1 MVLSRR
7 AVSVRFDREAKP
19 WGFTAG
25 SEGRRR
31 VLDLAKKVAPS
42 SCPVLILGP
51 TGVGKE
57 VLAEDIHAHS
67 ARTPGR
73 FVAINCASLTP
84 SLFESELFGHHR
96 GAYTGAFAHKVGL
109 VELADQGTLFLDE
122 VSELPLEN
130 QAKLLRFLARGTFWP
145 LGSTEERTADVRVI
159 AAANRDLRK
168 MIPDA
173 FREDLFYRLSV
184 VPLVLP
190 ALEAEDARLI
200 CVELANE
207 IADRVPCE
215 IDGDELAALA
225 SLAARD
231 SWPGGA
237 RELRNVLERYFLLR
251 EPASTIAQIWELGH
265 ALSAVE
271 LQDATSCAALHSL
284 PAGNTGDMLRQFE
297 DLVFLNLAR
306 DSQGV
311 RDLADRLGRT
321 PQAVYDRLKKL
332 GLSPDAL
339 QGDALTTLLFKVRG
353 ALVPYRRWIQALFN
367 G

>member
-1 MVLSRR
+1 MRS
-7 AVSVRFDREAKP
+7 DRELKP

-25 SEGRRR
+25 SHGRRR

-67 ARTPGR
+67 SRTTGR

-96 GAYTGAFAHKVGL
+96 GAYTGAFAHKIGL
-109 VELADQGTLFLDE
+109 VELADQGTLLLDE

-145 LGSTEERTADVRVI
+145 LGSTEERVADVRVI

-168 MIPDA
+168 MIPDG

-184 VPLVLP
+184 VPLVLSV
-190 ALEAEDARLI
+190 LEPEDTKLI
-200 CVELANE
+200 CIELAHE
-207 IADRVPCE
+207 VARREQCAI
-215 IDGDELAALA
+215 GDKELSTLS
-225 SLAARD
+225 SLAAHD

-251 EPASTIAQIWELGH
+251 ELTSTVEQTWEISR
-265 ALSAVE
+265 ALSVVE
-271 LQDATSCAALHSL
+271 LHDPRSYGALHKL
-284 PAGNTGDMLRQFE
+284 PIGNTGEMLRQFE
-297 DLVFLNLAR
+297 DLVFLNLAK
-306 DSQGV
+306 DAQGV
-311 RDLADRLGRT
+311 RELAERLGRT

-339 QGDALTTLLFKVRG
+339 QGDEVTTLLFKVRR
-353 ALVPYRRWIQALFN
+353 ALVPYQRWIQTLFN

>member
-1 MVLSRR
+1 LDLSAR
-7 AVSVRFDREAKP
+7 SDREVKP

-25 SEGRRR
+25 STRRRR

-67 ARTPGR
+67 SRTAGR

-109 VELADQGTLFLDE
+109 VELANQGTLFLDE

-130 QAKLLRFLARGTFWP
+130 QAKLLRFVARGTFWP
-145 LGSTEERTADVRVI
+145 LGSTEERVADVRVI

-168 MIPDA
+168 MIPEA

-190 ALEAEDARLI
+190 GLEPEDTRLI
-200 CVELANE
+200 CIELARE
-207 IADRVPCE
+207 VAYRMQCPV
-215 IDGDELAALA
+215 GVKELGALA
-225 SLAARD
+225 SLAAHD
-231 SWPGGA
+231 NWQGGA

-251 EPASTIAQIWELGH
+251 ELASTVEQTWEVSR

-271 LQDATSCAALHSL
+271 LPDARSCATSQNI
-284 PAGNTGDMLRQFE
+284 PTGNTAEMLRHFE
-297 DLVFLNLAR
+297 DLVFLNLAKEA
-306 DSQGV
+306 QGV

-332 GLSPDAL
+332 GLSPDSL
-339 QGDALTTLLFKVRG
+339 QSSELTTLLFKVRG
-353 ALVPYRRWIQALFN
+353 ALIPYQRWIQALFT

>member
-1 MVLSRR
+1 M
-7 AVSVRFDREAKP
+7 
-19 WGFTAG
+19 
-25 SEGRRR
+25 
-31 VLDLAKKVAPS
+31 
-42 SCPVLILGP
+42 LILGP

-67 ARTPGR
+67 SRTTGR

-130 QAKLLRFLARGTFWP
+130 QAKLLRFVARGTFWP
-145 LGSTEERTADVRVI
+145 LGSTEERAADVRVI

-168 MIPDA
+168 MIPEA

-190 ALEAEDARLI
+190 VLEPEDTELI
-200 CVELANE
+200 CIELAHE
-207 IADRVPCE
+207 IARRLQCAVSTN
-215 IDGDELAALA
+215 ELGALA
-225 SLAARD
+225 SLAIHD

-251 EPASTIAQIWELGH
+251 ELANTVEQTWEISR

-271 LQDATSCAALHSL
+271 LHDPRSCAALPNL
-284 PAGNTGDMLRQFE
+284 PVGNTGEMLRHFE
-297 DLVFLNLAR
+297 DLVFLNLAKQA
-306 DSQGV
+306 QGV

-339 QGDALTTLLFKVRG
+339 QGDELITLLFKARG
-353 ALVPYRRWIQALFN
+353 ALIPYQRWIQTLFN
-367 G
+367 D

>member
-1 MVLSRR
+1 MS
-7 AVSVRFDREAKP
+7 SDREVKP

-25 SEGRRR
+25 SNGRRR

-67 ARTPGR
+67 SRPNGR

-109 VELADQGTLFLDE
+109 VELADHGTLLLDE

-168 MIPDA
+168 MIPEA

-184 VPLVLP
+184 VPLVLSV
-190 ALEAEDARLI
+190 LEPEDTELI
-200 CVELANE
+200 CIELAHE
-207 IADRVPCE
+207 VAGRMACAVDAKE
-215 IDGDELAALA
+215 LSSLSGLAAHA
-225 SLAARD
+225 

-251 EPASTIAQIWELGH
+251 ELANTIEQTWEISR
-265 ALSAVE
+265 ALSTVE
-271 LQDATSCAALHSL
+271 LHDPRSSAALQKL
-284 PAGNTGDMLRQFE
+284 PMGYTGEMLRHFE
-297 DLVFLNLAR
+297 DLVFLNLAK
-306 DSQGV
+306 DAQDV

-332 GLSPDAL
+332 GLSPNAL
-339 QGDALTTLLFKVRG
+339 QGDELITLLFKVRG
-353 ALVPYRRWIQALFN
+353 ALAPYQQWIQALFT